1 MRNLALA
8 LCGAVTVS
16 GCVAPGAETDGRPAP
31 LPEAVVALADPAQDL
46 ASARLLPE
54 DNCYWYDHVGP
65 VETTALPLLT
75 RDGRPICTA
84 KPG

>member
-1 MRNLALA
+1 MRNLAVA
-8 LCGAVTVS
+8 LSAMTVVSACVT
-16 GCVAPGAETDGRPAP
+16 PGGQTQSRPTP

-54 DNCYWYDHVGP
+54 DSCYWYDYNGP
-65 VETTALPLLT
+65 VETTQLPLLT

>member
-1 MRNLALA
+1 MM
-8 LCGAVTVS
+8 AVS
-16 GCVAPGAETDGRPAP
+16 ACVAPGTGTEGRPTP

-46 ASARLLPE
+46 TSARLLPE
-54 DNCYWYDHVGP
+54 DSCYWYDHNGP
-65 VETTALPLLT
+65 VETTPLPLLT